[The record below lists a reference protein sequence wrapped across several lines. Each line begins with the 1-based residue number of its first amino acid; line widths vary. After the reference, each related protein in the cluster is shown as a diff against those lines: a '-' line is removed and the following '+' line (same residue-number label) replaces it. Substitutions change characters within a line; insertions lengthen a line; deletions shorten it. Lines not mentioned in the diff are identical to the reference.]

1 MIEDVEEVRA
11 ELQLETLSH
20 GEMLAEREVPDLVAR
35 PLQSVAPD
43 VAKRSQRRIV
53 VQAGIEK
60 HQLSRGRHA
69 SGRETEIRT
78 LRDATHAA
86 VGVRKVSIGIEH
98 RKPVSARYAGNSG
111 DLPSSDQLVR
121 EAAGLTHKFLSAPE
135 W

>member
-35 PLQSVAPD
+35 PLQSVAAD

-69 SGRETEIRT
+69 SGRETESGRCETPPTPPSEFAKFPLESSTVNQFPLDT
-78 LRDATHAA
+78 LVIPAICHPPINWFA
-86 VGVRKVSIGIEH
+86 
-98 RKPVSARYAGNSG
+98 KPPA
-111 DLPSSDQLVR
+111 
-121 EAAGLTHKFLSAPE
+121 
-135 W
+135 